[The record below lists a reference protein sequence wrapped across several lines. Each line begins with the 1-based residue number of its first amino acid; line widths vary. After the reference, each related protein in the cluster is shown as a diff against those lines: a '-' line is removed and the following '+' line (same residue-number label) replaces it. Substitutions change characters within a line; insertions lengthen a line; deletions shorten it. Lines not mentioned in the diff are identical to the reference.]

1 MVRFLFTTVTVF
13 HVPLLV
19 YYCHVSSCFASGLL
33 LSQVRFMFTTCH
45 VGILSRKSL
54 FINMYLVFFSSLR
67 LCYFFVWY
75 SHIESARFVIV
86 YHSCVPIHKTKRSM
100 SRLTNPITPTDFFIT
115 ENCLLYFYNFLMI
128 VLGVNRSKNVWV
140 PTRNT
145 YPFPYSYAHTEPTRI
160 YIDVCMYHN
169 VHVLILSGM
178 YIHVYTCVHVHTSR
192 VSLWR
197 LFKLDWLALDNG
209 ILRLTT
215 WFKESFTYVNLTL
228 MMG

>member
-1 MVRFLFTTVTVF
+1 MLRFRFTTVTG
-13 HVPLLV
+13 PLHV
-19 YYCHVSSCFASGLL
+19 YYMSRSYPIKKIPLILLSVFYHHVSVLFSSSLL
-33 LSQVRFMFTTCH
+33 LF
-45 VGILSRKSL
+45 
-54 FINMYLVFFSSLR
+54 
-67 LCYFFVWY
+67 YFFVWY

-115 ENCLLYFYNFLMI
+115 ENCLLYFYNFLVI
-128 VLGVNRSKNVWV
+128 VLGVNRSKIVWV

-169 VHVLILSGM
+169 VHVLILSDM
-178 YIHVYTCVHVHTSR
+178 YIHVYTCVHVHTGR

-197 LFKLDWLALDNG
+197 LLRLDWLALDNG